1 GRVADFMVPR
11 YVEFRTALPM
21 TETGR
26 VQKAAL
32 RAEGVGAG
40 WDRLAPEPGLPSYDR
55 LPVIE
60 ELGIRHAWGVLDPNL
75 GTIGLLT
82 AAAVAA
88 GAALVRTGELFNLDL
103 PLDEPDPPLFGRDPY
118 RHEIFATDRNHVDDR
133 LDTLFPQGS
142 SQWDGLRHV
151 RAREHGFFGG
161 LHAGGGDFEP
171 GAGPLG
177 IEHWARHG
185 IAGRG
190 VLVDVSRARAAAGRP
205 IDPLASETIGPE
217 DLQAALDAQGIEL
230 HPGDI
235 VCIRTGWLTAYR
247 ALDAAGRK
255 AIAARP
261 PVSGLAGSEAMAR
274 WLWDAHP
281 AALVLDNPTV
291 EVAPGDRAVGSLH
304 RRLLAGL

>member
-1 GRVADFMVPR
+1 
-11 YVEFRTALPM
+11 
-21 TETGR
+21 
-26 VQKAAL
+26 
-32 RAEGVGAG
+32 
-40 WDRLAPEPGLPSYDR
+40 
-55 LPVIE
+55 VIE
-60 ELGIRHAWGVLDPNL
+60 VVPAERVY
-75 GTIGLLT
+75 LT
-82 AAAVAA
+82 TDCGMKPLARMVAQMKLKALAA
-88 GAALVRTGELFNLDL
+88 GAALVRTGEVFNLDL

-205 IDPLASETIGPE
+205 LDPLASETIAPE
-217 DLQAALDAQGIEL
+217 DLEATLDAQGL
-230 HPGDI
+230 GLRPGDI

-247 ALDAAGRK
+247 ALDAAGRE

-304 RRLLAGL
+304 RRLLPGLGFALAELLDLDGLAEACAADGRYEFFFVASPLNLPGGVGSPANALGIR